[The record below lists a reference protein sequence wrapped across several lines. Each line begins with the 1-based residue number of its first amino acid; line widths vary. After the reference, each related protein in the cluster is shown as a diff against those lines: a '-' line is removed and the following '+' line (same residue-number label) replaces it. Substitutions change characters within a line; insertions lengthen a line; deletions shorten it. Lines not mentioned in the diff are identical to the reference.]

1 MKTLLT
7 MVLSCAVFVGW
18 GQTDPTQWTWTAKKI
33 DDKTYEL
40 HMSVKVSSPWHIY
53 SQQTPEGGPLPTKI
67 FFTRNPL
74 VELRGPVKE
83 EGKLKE
89 KFEEV
94 FDLQV
99 KYYDGQVDFVQL
111 IKLNKKVKTSVSGSV
126 EYMVCNDTQCLPPVT
141 IPFTIALK

>member
-1 MKTLLT
+1 MKTMLT
-7 MVLSCAVFVGW
+7 LVLCFAVLVGL
-18 GQTDPTQWTWTAKKI
+18 GQSNPAQWTWSARKV

-40 HMSVKVSSPWHIY
+40 HMSVKVASPWHIY

-67 FFTRNPL
+67 NFTKNPL
-74 VELRGPVKE
+74 VELSGPVKE

-89 KFEEV
+89 KYEEV
-94 FDLQV
+94 FDIQV
-99 KYYDGQVDFVQL
+99 KYFDGQVDFVQVV
-111 IKLNKKVKTSVSGSV
+111 KLNKKAKTSVSGSV